1 MKENSALGRS
11 WKQARQELF
20 SPEEIAASDARVEL
34 MLALSNARKEKG
46 LTQKQLSEMTGI
58 KQSAISRL
66 ENGNANTQIDSLIKL
81 FAAMNMKMQVVPIG
95 L

>member
-1 MKENSALGRS
+1 MKENTALGKS

-34 MLALSNARKEKG
+34 MIALSNARKEKG

-58 KQSAISRL
+58 RQSVISKL
-66 ENGNANTQIDSLIKL
+66 ENGNTPTQIDTLFRL
-81 FAAMNMKMQVVPIG
+81 FAAMNMKMQVVPLDI
-95 L
+95 